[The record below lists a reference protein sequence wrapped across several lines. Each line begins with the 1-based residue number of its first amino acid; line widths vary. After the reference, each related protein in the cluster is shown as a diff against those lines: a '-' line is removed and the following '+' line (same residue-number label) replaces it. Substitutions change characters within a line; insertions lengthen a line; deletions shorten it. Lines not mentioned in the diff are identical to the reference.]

1 MLNSQ
6 QQQIQRRSQLRQ
18 GTLQVERQKDAAI
31 KAAQARAAADYEAE
45 VAQLNAMKLATEA
58 RINEKVK
65 KSKQRARKK
74 EEATTVE
81 EVCLLDDD
89 YIRVKSAGTETWG
102 VEV

>member
-1 MLNSQ
+1 MGGC
-6 QQQIQRRSQLRQ
+6 SQLRQ
-18 GTLQVERQKDAAI
+18 SASQAERQKDAAI

-81 EVCLLDDD
+81 EVCLL
-89 YIRVKSAGTETWG
+89 YHHNICVKSAGVETGG
-102 VEV
+102 VEI